1 MRTKTTAKR
10 AAILTLAA
18 AVLLTFFGV
27 FTSQANAAETYEE
40 KLQKY
45 AYGDS
50 KFSEYY
56 PTDFSKNYAPTG
68 SDLFYAEKF
77 YNDFYLT
84 QPEGL
89 RKIHSDAFYNCH
101 RLKEIKSFTQI
112 SRIHP
117 KFTKLY

>member
-56 PTDFSKNYAPTG
+56 PTDFSKNYVPTG
-68 SDLFYAEKF
+68 NKQFYAEKF

>member
-1 MRTKTTAKR
+1 MRTKTRRVAVLAL
-10 AAILTLAA
+10 AATMLLTL
-18 AVLLTFFGV
+18 FSV
-27 FTSQANAAETYEE
+27 FTNRADAADTYEE

-56 PTDFSKNYAPTG
+56 PTDFSKSYAPTG
-68 SDLFYAEKF
+68 NNQFYAEKF
-77 YNDFYLT
+77 YNDFYVS
-84 QPEGL
+84 QPEDL
-89 RKIHSDAFYNCH
+89 RKIHSDAFYDC
-101 RLKEIKSFTQI
+101 RLLKEIKSFTQI

>member
-1 MRTKTTAKR
+1 MRTKTRRVAVLAL
-10 AAILTLAA
+10 AATMLLTL
-18 AVLLTFFGV
+18 FSV
-27 FTSQANAAETYEE
+27 FTNQANAADTYEE

-50 KFSEYY
+50 KFAIYY
-56 PTDFSKNYAPTG
+56 PTDFSKSYAPTG
-68 SDLFYAEKF
+68 SDLFYADKF
-77 YNDFYLT
+77 YNDFYVS
-84 QPEGL
+84 QPEDL
-89 RKIHSDAFYNCH
+89 RKIHSDAFYDCR

>member
-1 MRTKTTAKR
+1 MRTKTIRVAVLAL
-10 AAILTLAA
+10 AATMLLTL
-18 AVLLTFFGV
+18 FSV
-27 FTSQANAAETYEE
+27 FTSRANAADTYEE

-50 KFSEYY
+50 KFAVYY
-56 PTDFSKNYAPTG
+56 PTDFSKSYAPTG
-68 SDLFYAEKF
+68 NNQFYADKF
-77 YNDFYLT
+77 YNDFYVS
-84 QPEGL
+84 QPEDL
-89 RKIHSDAFYNCH
+89 RKIHSDAFYDCR

>member
-1 MRTKTTAKR
+1 MQSDFSATML
-10 AAILTLAA
+10 LTL
-18 AVLLTFFGV
+18 FSV
-27 FTSQANAAETYEE
+27 FTSRADVADTYEE

-68 SDLFYAEKF
+68 NDLFYADKF
-77 YNDFYLT
+77 YNDFYVS
-84 QPEGL
+84 QPEGF
-89 RKIHSDAFYNCH
+89 RKIHSDAFYNC
-101 RLKEIKSFTQI
+101 RQLKEIKSFTQI